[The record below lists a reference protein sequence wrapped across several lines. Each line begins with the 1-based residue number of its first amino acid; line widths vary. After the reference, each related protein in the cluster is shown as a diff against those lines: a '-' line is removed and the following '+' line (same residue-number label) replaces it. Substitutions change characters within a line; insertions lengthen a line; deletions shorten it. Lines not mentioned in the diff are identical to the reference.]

1 MIVKNE
7 TYVSS
12 RMSGQGEGL
21 PGLEITSDYALVSG
35 VARGVIYYRKLL
47 FESDQ
52 NNLSFRRVDS

>member
-1 MIVKNE
+1 
-7 TYVSS
+7 
-12 RMSGQGEGL
+12 MSGQGEGL